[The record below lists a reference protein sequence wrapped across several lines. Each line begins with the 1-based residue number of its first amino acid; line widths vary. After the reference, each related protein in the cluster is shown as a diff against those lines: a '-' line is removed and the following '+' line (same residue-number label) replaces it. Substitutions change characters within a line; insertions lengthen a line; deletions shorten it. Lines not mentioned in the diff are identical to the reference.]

1 MTVPSGKHDKL
12 VPLEALPPG
21 ARATVRVLGASDD
34 HALLGL
40 TGLGLLPGARLE
52 VLRRTPVLCVRLDGA
67 CYAIDCDL
75 ARSILVEADAA
86 AATPP
91 RSGRRRWR
99 WRGGRGDR
107 HGS

>member
-1 MTVPSGKHDKL
+1 MSAHPEKHDKL
-12 VPLEALPPG
+12 VPLETLGAG

-52 VLRRTPVLCVRLDGA
+52 VIRRTPVFCVRLDGA
-67 CYAIDCDL
+67 CYAIDRDL
-75 ARSILVEADAA
+75 ARAILVEADAA
-86 AATPP
+86 AATPH
-91 RSGRRRWR
+91 RSGKRRWR